1 MGVKILYVVI
11 IRTLCSTIQI
21 TKTVLKQGRKRP
33 RYAVR
38 GERIN
43 NFDREREKKP
53 KKNLY
58 PGLAKP

>member
-1 MGVKILYVVI
+1 LGVKILYVVI
-11 IRTLCSTIQI
+11 IRTLCERIQI

-43 NFDREREKKP
+43 NFDREREREKKP
-53 KKNLY
+53 KKKIY
-58 PGLAKP
+58 TQV